1 MAEETGLI
9 GPIGE
14 WVLRT
19 ACAQNKRWQDAGLPP
34 CVVSV
39 NVSPRQFRRDDFIDT
54 LKDVLRDTGLDP
66 AYLELEL
73 TENMVMHDGEQMVET
88 LRAIKRLGVHIAV
101 DDFGTGYSSLSYL
114 KRFPVDRLKIDGSF
128 VRDIAAEADD
138 AAIVRT
144 IIALG
149 HNLGLK
155 VLAEGVETEAQL
167 AFLKA
172 NDCDEMQGYHFSKP
186 VSAWRMRKLLAR

>member
-1 MAEETGLI
+1 VQAILSETGLEP
-9 GPIGE
+9 G
-14 WVLRT
+14 
-19 ACAQNKRWQDAGLPP
+19 
-34 CVVSV
+34 
-39 NVSPRQFRRDDFIDT
+39 
-54 LKDVLRDTGLDP
+54 
-66 AYLELEL
+66 YLELEL
-73 TENMVMHDGEQMVET
+73 TETFLMQDWTSTSVVLQALRVM
-88 LRAIKRLGVHIAV
+88 GVQLAL

-128 VRDIAAEADD
+128 VRDIAADTDD

-155 VLAEGVETEAQL
+155 VLAEGVETEAQV